1 MIEISIWTKENEK
14 DFSYKKPIIQGVE
27 NTGAAEKLLP
37 PHIKEMFEIWRKC
50 HIYRNKEEGLLMTLE
65 IYFNEIRYC
74 FQDWYWD

>member
-50 HIYRNKEEGLLMTLE
+50 GIYRNKEEGLLMTLE